1 MAPFERIETS
11 GLYHESPL
19 INQRNWGL
27 MSVNWGVKQS
37 QEGVSVFPQG
47 PLVIGR
53 EVLSQLRLTSDIPH
67 CSILKARPCSGVICQ

>member
-1 MAPFERIETS
+1 
-11 GLYHESPL
+11 
-19 INQRNWGL
+19 

-67 CSILKARPCSGVICQ
+67 CSILKAHPCSGVICQ